1 MHEGIVSKRPD
12 LGFDRRKDSGNLR
25 LRSLEVL
32 GRKHPQCQRGDMK
45 FGAPLQDIVQLLGA
59 TLIDFTWVAHASL
72 ASMAAISIQ
81 DDANMMRH
89 WPLFELIE

>member
-32 GRKHPQCQRGDMK
+32 G
-45 FGAPLQDIVQLLGA
+45 
-59 TLIDFTWVAHASL
+59 
-72 ASMAAISIQ
+72 
-81 DDANMMRH
+81 
-89 WPLFELIE
+89 